1 MLELRGQW
9 RREYE
14 RTLKLLGTPAT
25 INRKDG
31 GSVECLV
38 GLNSKPSDELVNAY
52 GINVKVVT
60 VLISD
65 VPDLEKFDRITL
77 DGERHT
83 IDDIRVN
90 RINDINVSHICIVR
104 GK

>member
-1 MLELRGQW
+1 MLSNRVQW

-14 RTLKLLGTPAT
+14 RTLKALGTPAT
-25 INRKDG
+25 VETVG
-31 GSVECLV
+31 GDSTSCLV
-38 GLNSKPSDELVNAY
+38 GLNSKPGEELINAW
-52 GINVKVVT
+52 GVNVKIVT

-65 VPDLEKFDRITL
+65 VPVLNKLDRINI

-83 IDDIRVN
+83 IDDIRIS
-90 RINDINVSHICIVR
+90 RINDIDVSYVCIVR